1 MKRVRSRAPL
11 RLGLA
16 GGGTDVAPFCNI
28 YGGKLINITMS
39 RYAYTLIES
48 KEDGQIEFNSI
59 DQNIKMS
66 YQLDEEFKKDRKVI
80 LLESCY
86 EFTMDKYNKGNR
98 LPLSLKTLSDCP
110 VGSGLGASSTLVV
123 SILSALREFLGLP
136 IDKNIIAADSYHVE
150 RIICKQAG
158 GRQDQY
164 SATLGGLNFMEFG
177 DLDTNIV
184 TPIKVEP
191 WVLQEL
197 ECSLLLYSSKLSRD
211 SSLIIKEQSRIQ
223 KTTNNFSAM
232 EKLKN
237 EAERMRDYLI
247 NGDFDGIAGSLRS
260 TWEAKKETSDLVTN
274 DLLNNIYASA
284 IDAGASAGKVSGAG
298 GGGFMMFLI
307 PPEKRNDVINGLDK
321 YNGVI
326 RNCHFSFKGC
336 EAWTIN

>member
-1 MKRVRSRAPL
+1 MKRFRSRAPL

-16 GGGTDVAPFCNI
+16 GGGTDVAPFCDT

-39 RYAYTLIES
+39 RYAYTLVDSLEE
-48 KEDGQIEFNSI
+48 KQIIFNSI
-59 DQNIKMS
+59 DQNIKYS
-66 YQLDEEFKKDRKVI
+66 YKLDEPFKKDKKI
-80 LLESCY
+80 MLLESCY
-86 EFTMDKYNKGNR
+86 EFTMEKYNKGIK

-123 SILSALREFLGLP
+123 SILSALREYLGLP
-136 IDKNIIAADSYHVE
+136 LDKDQIASDSFHVE

-164 SATLGGLNFMEFG
+164 SATYGGLNFMEFG
-177 DLDTNIV
+177 DLEKNIV
-184 TPIKVEP
+184 TPINVEP
-191 WVLQEL
+191 WILQEL
-197 ECSLLLYSSKLSRD
+197 ECSLLLYSSRLSRD

-223 KTTNNFSAM
+223 KSTNSFEAM

-237 EAERMRDYLI
+237 EAEKMRHYLI
-247 NGDFDGIAGSLRS
+247 NGDFDGIAESLRV
-260 TWEAKKETSDLVTN
+260 TWRAKKETSDLVTN
-274 DLLNNIYASA
+274 DLLNKIYETA

-307 PPEKRNDVINGLDK
+307 PPERRNDVIKRLDK
-321 YNGVI
+321 YNGVV